1 MEKLYYAAGGW
12 MAFNIILVIALLN
25 RRHAPHLRHR
35 FARWVLSTPRA
46 ARSDTPLIRSSP
58 PPIAGIETPR
68 HREPVFS
75 GMSRLVTISTRSC
88 S

>member
-1 MEKLYYAAGGW
+1 MEKLYYAVGGW

-46 ARSDTPLIRSSP
+46 TRR
-58 PPIAGIETPR
+58 R
-68 HREPVFS
+68 HS
-75 GMSRLVTISTRSC
+75 AHALVTAAHC
-88 S
+88 WD